1 MRRRRRL
8 AALVRHTAPE
18 SAATATPAAE
28 PAELEPEEP
37 WAPPP
42 LPPAQPML
50 SRILGP
56 EDLTPTA
63 YDKAL
68 SPEDILSFVRPAFSP
83 AATHSKAL
91 MLRCPQKE
99 NGLLVKKGLLD
110 PEKVERARS
119 IVWDAIEGKMPR
131 VPDCPER
138 HQHSASPGVSRHDPE
153 SWLTASVNHDGNQ

>member
-28 PAELEPEEP
+28 PADPAELEPEEP

-42 LPPAQPML
+42 LPPAQPLL
-50 SRILGP
+50 SRIIGP

-68 SPEDILSFVRPAFSP
+68 SPEDILSFVRPASCLP
-83 AATHSKAL
+83 
-91 MLRCPQKE
+91 CP
-99 NGLLVKKGLLD
+99 L
-110 PEKVERARS
+110 
-119 IVWDAIEGKMPR
+119 
-131 VPDCPER
+131 
-138 HQHSASPGVSRHDPE
+138 
-153 SWLTASVNHDGNQ
+153 

>member
-1 MRRRRRL
+1 MFFLRETPSRFFALQSRRRRG
-8 AALVRHTAPE
+8 ANTAPE
-18 SAATATPAAE
+18 SALTATPAAE

-50 SRILGP
+50 SRILGR

-83 AATHSKAL
+83 AATHFP
-91 MLRCPQKE
+91 C
-99 NGLLVKKGLLD
+99 
-110 PEKVERARS
+110 
-119 IVWDAIEGKMPR
+119 
-131 VPDCPER
+131 
-138 HQHSASPGVSRHDPE
+138 
-153 SWLTASVNHDGNQ
+153 TAP